1 MYGIFVTHDAQ
12 VLRAPSPD
20 DRALFCER
28 RWNELTSDEI
38 AAAGMSGYEHLVSPL
53 NTVINPDGSIT
64 FTPPAPDPI
73 EQIAARKLTA
83 IDAETST
90 AITSGFDYT
99 VNGEPLHFSYDA
111 SDQQNFADSAN
122 VAQLVMAGGE
132 GLPADVIWNAYRNS
146 TPDSKGELV
155 RLTFGPADFIALYT
169 AGALAHKATCMERG
183 GQRKVAVAEA
193 LARGATAV
201 EIESI

>member
-1 MYGIFVTHDAQ
+1 MW
-12 VLRAPSPD
+12 VLKNDTLVVNVDSET
-20 DRALFCER
+20 DRDNLLSAGYSL
-28 RWNELTSDEI
+28 LTSEQI
-38 AAAGMSGYEHLVSPL
+38 AEAGMVGYEHLVSPV
-53 NTVINPDGSIT
+53 NTVVNADGSIA

-73 EQIAARKLTA
+73 EQVAARKLTA
-83 IDAETST
+83 IDAETSASIT
-90 AITSGFDYT
+90 AGFDY
-99 VNGEPLHFSYDA
+99 VINGDSLRFSYDTF
-111 SDQQNFADSAN
+111 DQQNFADSAN

-146 TPDSKGELV
+146 TPDFKGELV

-183 GQRKVAVAEA
+183 GQRKVAVSEA

-201 EIESI
+201 EIEAI